1 MAGGTFSSQMK
12 LFSRFI
18 LMARSLQGR
27 EDFNPGLEL
36 VPVIREGLRDV
47 RRAGTAMLNAEAE

>member
-1 MAGGTFSSQMK
+1 
-12 LFSRFI
+12 
-18 LMARSLQGR
+18 MARSLQGR